1 MLNVY
6 MNIYSTA
13 AWHLSLN
20 NFYNKIFGFDV
31 DNSM

>member
-6 MNIYSTA
+6 MNIYST